1 MSGSDPAEKQAD
13 LGIAGTKPDRLL
25 LGWDQ
30 LLVRPGHKVAPAEMG
45 VCVGPVAVE
54 RDRGFVFRN
63 SLAVSVLRAQH
74 LGSSKMCDR
83 AAGQRGQ
90 RLLSQLFRVRNISRS
105 RFGHKIK
112 DPGR

>member
-30 LLVRPGHKVAPAEMG
+30 LLDRPGHEVAPAEMG

-54 RDRGFVFRN
+54 RDHGFVFRN
-63 SLAVSVLRAQH
+63 RLAESVQRAQH
-74 LGSSKMCDR
+74 LVSCKKCAR
-83 AAGQRGQ
+83 AAGPPGQ
-90 RLLSQLFRVRNISRS
+90 GLLRQLIRLR
-105 RFGHKIK
+105 
-112 DPGR
+112 